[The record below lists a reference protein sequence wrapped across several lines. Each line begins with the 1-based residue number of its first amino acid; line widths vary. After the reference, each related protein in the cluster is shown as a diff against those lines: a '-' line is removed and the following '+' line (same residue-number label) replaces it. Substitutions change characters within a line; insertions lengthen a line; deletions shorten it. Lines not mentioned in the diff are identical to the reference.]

1 MRKALA
7 QNPNLLRTLVGLS
20 FTLIFILAYAVYGAS
35 QNSDYYVYTTDSDE
49 RQMELSEIANQHY
62 DSDGE
67 EWTMWIWQFT
77 TNGSNLTWVNSTV
90 TSGVEGGKII
100 LINAGSG
107 YWSHPDLGKV
117 DAKQFSCSESC
128 LISGTHTATIDD
140 SGEATIVGLTSVDPK
155 HRDGGT
161 VRSENIDDAENMSRE
176 NIEYLHPDNAWQLRL
191 ELPGNH
197 TEIPTINVTSVNE
210 GFSDVHRFEIDPAT
224 ELVWATFSVIGC
236 FTTLLV
242 PAFGIYFAAQAKER
256 RAEAAALSTKEEE

>member
-35 QNSDYYVYTTDSDE
+35 QNSDYYVYTTTSDE
-49 RQMELSEIANQHY
+49 SQMVLSEVANQHY
-62 DSDGE
+62 ESNGE
-67 EWTMWIWQFT
+67 QWTMWIWQFT
-77 TNGSNLTWVNSTV
+77 TNGSNLTWINSTV
-90 TSGVEGGKII
+90 TGGVEGGELI

-107 YWSHPDLGKV
+107 YWSHPDLGEV

-128 LISGTHTATIDD
+128 LRSGTHDAIIDS
-140 SGEATIVGLTSVDPK
+140 SGEATIVGLTEVDPK
-155 HRDGGT
+155 RRDGGT
-161 VRSENIDDAENMSRE
+161 VRAENINIATNMSRD

-191 ELPGNH
+191 EMPGNH
-197 TEIPTINVTSVNE
+197 TESPAINVTSVNE
-210 GFSDVHRFEIDPAT
+210 NFSDVHRFEIDPAT

-256 RAEAAALSTKEEE
+256 RAEAASLANKEEE